1 MQLCGGGA
9 ALSDFSAA
17 VTATKVTVRGCV
29 ASRSMH
35 HSSAMHAPTYTQ
47 QPYFRYFPG
56 SVVEHKN
63 FKLIKMLPLIYALA
77 GFTYGKSFC
86 ILCAAVFFVVL
97 LGAFNFVFMFLCIY
111 V

>member
-47 QPYFRYFPG
+47 QPHFRYFPR
-56 SVVEHKN
+56 SVVELKIFN
-63 FKLIKMLPLIYALA
+63 LIKKLPLIYALA
-77 GFTYGKSFC
+77 GFTYGKSF
-86 ILCAAVFFVVL
+86 VFYVLLFLFFVL
-97 LGAFNFVFMFLCIY
+97 LGAYIFVFMFF
-111 V
+111 